1 MLLLGV
7 LICECFAHARTLL
20 FLHCACHMSLTA
32 AFRLFRKEKKSI
44 MHVRAVSAAPVCSSW
59 LPRTRPWYM
68 QSYIIHMRLLSMTL
82 HWCDWT
88 LASNPSACGVGWLWF
103 SRKIP

>member
-32 AFRLFRKEKKSI
+32 AFRLFRKEK
-44 MHVRAVSAAPVCSSW
+44 RASCMFALFQPPPCAARGCHEPDRGTCRATSFTCVCC
-59 LPRTRPWYM
+59 P
-68 QSYIIHMRLLSMTL
+68 
-82 HWCDWT
+82 
-88 LASNPSACGVGWLWF
+88 
-103 SRKIP
+103 